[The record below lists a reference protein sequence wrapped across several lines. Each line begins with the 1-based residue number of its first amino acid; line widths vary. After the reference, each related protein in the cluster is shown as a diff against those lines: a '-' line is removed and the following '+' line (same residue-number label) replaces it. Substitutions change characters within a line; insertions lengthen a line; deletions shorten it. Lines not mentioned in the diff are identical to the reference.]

1 MEGVPILEV
10 RSISKRFGG
19 VRALD
24 GVNFSVMPNE
34 IHALLGENGAGKSTL
49 MKIISGAYQKDAGEI
64 LINGRP
70 VEIAKPLD
78 AMKLGIAIIY
88 QDLNLIPDLT
98 VAENIFFGRLPH
110 RGFLHTIDVGRIRQA
125 AGELLREINADID
138 PAAVVRDLTVADRQL
153 VAIARALSFRPRLLI
168 MDEPTASLSEHEV
181 KVLFDVMRKLKSEN
195 AGVVFISHHLDEV
208 FEIAD
213 RVTVLRDGQYVG
225 TTPITE
231 VNRGTL
237 VSMMVGR
244 RVDTLYPKVHE
255 PDPESDVVLEVDGL
269 SLGNRLHNISF
280 KLRRGEI
287 LGISGLVG
295 AGRSELLQCIFGAIP
310 FTKGS
315 IRLEG
320 REVRFSSPN
329 EAVEHGLA
337 LVPEDRGEQGLH
349 LDMSVRENIT
359 LPHLKRF
366 FQRLRM
372 NRSAEREVSN
382 SLIERLAIKTPDS
395 EQLVAFLSGGNQQK
409 VAIAKWLVSEPKVL
423 ILDEPT
429 KGVDVGAKS
438 EIHRL
443 MSELAAKGVG
453 IIMVSSDLPEV
464 LGMSDRVLV
473 MSDGAITAEFTRAE
487 ATPDKIMMA
496 ATSGG
501 VA

>member
-231 VNRGTL
+231 VNRETL

-295 AGRSELLQCIFGAIP
+295 ASRSELLQCIFGAIP

>member
-10 RSISKRFGG
+10 RNMSKRFGG

-24 GVNFSVMPNE
+24 RVNFAVMPNE

-64 LINGRP
+64 LVNGRP
-70 VEIAKPLD
+70 VEITKPLD
-78 AMKLGIAIIY
+78 AIKLGIAIIY

-110 RGFLHTIDVGRIRQA
+110 RGLLHTIDVSRIREA
-125 AGELLREINADID
+125 ARELLSEINADID
-138 PAAVVRDLTVADRQL
+138 PAAVVGDLTVADRQL
-153 VAIARALSFRPRLLI
+153 VAIARALSFKPRLLI
-168 MDEPTASLSEHEV
+168 MDEPTASLSDHEV
-181 KVLFDVMRKLKSEN
+181 RVLFDVMRKLKSEN
-195 AGVVFISHHLDEV
+195 AGVVFISHHLDEI
-208 FEIAD
+208 FEVAD

-225 TTPITE
+225 TKPITE
-231 VNRGTL
+231 VDRET
-237 VSMMVGR
+237 VVHMMVGR

-255 PDPESDVVLEVDGL
+255 PDPEGDVVLEVEGL
-269 SLGNRLHNISF
+269 SLGRRLRDISF
-280 KLRRGEI
+280 NLRRGEI

-295 AGRSELLQCIFGAIP
+295 AGRSELLQCIFGEIS
-310 FTKGS
+310 FTSGS

-320 REVRFSSPN
+320 KEVRFSSPN
-329 EAVEHGLA
+329 EAVASGIA
-337 LVPEDRGEQGLH
+337 LVPEDRGEEGLH
-349 LDMSVRENIT
+349 LEMTVRENIT

-366 FQRLRM
+366 FDKLRI
-372 NRSAEREVSN
+372 NRDAEKEVSN

-423 ILDEPT
+423 MLDEPT

-443 MSELAAKGVG
+443 MSQLASKGVG

-473 MSDGAITAEFTRAE
+473 MSDGVITAEFTRAE
-487 ATPDKIMMA
+487 ATADRIMMA

>member
-231 VNRGTL
+231 VNRETL

>member
-110 RGFLHTIDVGRIRQA
+110 RGFLHTIDVGKIRQA

-269 SLGNRLHNISF
+269 SLSNRLHNISF